1 MTEMEEVMME
11 TIILEDFP
19 GGRII
24 KLNRPRGL
32 NALNKRM
39 ADEMQDAV
47 DAAKND
53 HSVRCLVF
61 IGATNCFCAG
71 ADIKELTDVKSSQDA
86 KNFSGRYQTLFKNI
100 MTFPKPTI
108 AAVNRFA
115 LGGGFELAISCDI
128 IIAAKNTKFGVPE
141 INLGAL
147 PAGGGTVR
155 LPALVGDK
163 VAKQMLFFG
172 EPMETEKM
180 FELGV
185 VNMIVDEEELLPR
198 AVALG
203 ERLGAQSI
211 EAIIEIKKLLR
222 RVDQF
227 NVAEAMSAE
236 NETFAMLWAGG
247 DLREGVSS
255 FIEKRKP
262 VFNRH
267 I

>member
-1 MTEMEEVMME
+1 MME

-128 IIAAKNTKFGVPE
+128 IIASKNAKFGLPE
-141 INLGAL
+141 VKLGAL
-147 PAGGGTVR
+147 PGGGGTVR
-155 LPALVGDK
+155 LPALVGEK
-163 VAKQMLFFG
+163 IAKQMLFSG
-172 EPMETEKM
+172 ENMTAERM
-180 FELGV
+180 YDLGV
-185 VNMIVDEEELLPR
+185 VNMIVDEEKLLQT
-198 AVALG
+198 AVETG
-203 ERLGAQSI
+203 ERLGMQSMVTI
-211 EAIIEIKKLLR
+211 TEIKKLLI
-222 RVDQF
+222 RVDRF
-227 NVAEAMSAE
+227 DINNAMAYE
-236 NETFAMLWAGG
+236 NETFVKLFELG
-247 DLREGVSS
+247 DDLKEGVSA

-262 VFNRH
+262 VFNKH
-267 I
+267 L